1 MNPSVKATWAPVG
14 QTPVV
19 VYRNRHHKKVSVLGA
34 LALFADGHIETFLDW
49 YPGTYV
55 RSVEAAQFL
64 ERLLREVVGSIV
76 VVWDNLNAH
85 RSPMVREVVGRN
97 PRLTLEYLPPYA
109 PDLNPVEALW
119 CQAKYHRMANHA
131 IDDLATL
138 ESQAKRHVAAIA
150 AEQRLLLACFGAAKL
165 PVALYQARDQ

>member
-34 LALFADGHIETFLDW
+34 LALFADGHVETFLDW

-55 RSVEAAQFL
+55 RSAEAVGFL
-64 ERLLREVVGSIV
+64 ERLLREVAGSIV

-85 RSPMVREVVGRN
+85 RSRVVREVVAKH
-97 PRLTLEYLPPYA
+97 PRLALEYLPPYA

-131 IDDLATL
+131 IDDLTTL
-138 ESQAKRHVAAIA
+138 ESEAKRHVAAIA
-150 AEQRLLLACFGAAKL
+150 TEQRLLLACFSTAKL
-165 PVALYQARDQ
+165 PVALYQPGDQ